1 MTTPEFKNK
10 LTECKDY
17 EDIFSLMRITPK
29 YILKNF
35 VNALEKAKEFIEI
48 TMRDECF
55 LNVAKGYI
63 SYNE

>member
-1 MTTPEFKNK
+1 
-10 LTECKDY
+10 
-17 EDIFSLMRITPK
+17 MRITPK